1 MATGVLE
8 QESFWRYHC
17 CLKIDWHTDSISFVV
32 YTFYFLCLKVLG
44 WLFLFID
51 LVIDRVGMGCPTRAY
66 DHNLSTESSTHVR
79 SISVRSADAKSA
91 TICSCSCRVCV
102 CVCRCRVST
111 CGVVCRARFTLAASC
126 DYPKSAPKNGQNI
139 PHNQHGYKS
148 RNKQVPSISGHQ
160 RTQIIPFA
168 ADSPRYAC
176 VARRTRTNPRAQC
189 SNNSCTVGS
198 GDADPNCVIPW
209 GCR

>member
-102 CVCRCRVST
+102 CVQMSSFDLWCR
-111 CGVVCRARFTLAASC
+111 LSC
-126 DYPKSAPKNGQNI
+126 EVHTSCVLRLSQKCPKEWTEYTA
-139 PHNQHGYKS
+139 
-148 RNKQVPSISGHQ
+148 
-160 RTQIIPFA
+160 
-168 ADSPRYAC
+168 
-176 VARRTRTNPRAQC
+176 
-189 SNNSCTVGS
+189 
-198 GDADPNCVIPW
+198 
-209 GCR
+209 